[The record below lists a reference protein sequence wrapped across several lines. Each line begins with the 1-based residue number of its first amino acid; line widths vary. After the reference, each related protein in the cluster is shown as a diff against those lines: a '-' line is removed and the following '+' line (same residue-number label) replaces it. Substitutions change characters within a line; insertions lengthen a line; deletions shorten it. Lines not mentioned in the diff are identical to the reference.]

1 MANCA
6 RLRLRL
12 KVPFRKGVG
21 ASPQLL
27 PLPMLCQPGFKRPS
41 SGFGLVIERSATLD
55 ASCGKH
61 NAPMRKSF
69 WPSGLRRWLKAPFR
83 KSMASSPTLVV
94 VACDLSP
101 PSPTRSPAAQQQT
114 RMARPIFGSCAGAA
128 GERGALEVQGRSVD
142 ACGPVDTASACGA
155 GDRRFESCRSHNGRR
170 CWTHPETLPPRSG
183 TPLDAD
189 THAVPPPGGDVR
201 SVAPQRPCCPTDK
214 ASAYGVWD
222 CRFESCRGPNGRT
235 WWKHPETLRPSVST
249 WKTWVKSSL

>member
-1 MANCA
+1 
-6 RLRLRL
+6 
-12 KVPFRKGVG
+12 
-21 ASPQLL
+21 
-27 PLPMLCQPGFKRPS
+27 MLCQPGFKRPS

-189 THAVPPPGGDVR
+189 THAVPPPPPVAMFDRSRRSGPVAQRIRHRPTESGIAGSSPAGVPTAERGGNIL
-201 SVAPQRPCCPTDK
+201 RPC
-214 ASAYGVWD
+214 ARA
-222 CRFESCRGPNGRT
+222 CRHG
-235 WWKHPETLRPSVST
+235 KHE
-249 WKTWVKSSL
+249 